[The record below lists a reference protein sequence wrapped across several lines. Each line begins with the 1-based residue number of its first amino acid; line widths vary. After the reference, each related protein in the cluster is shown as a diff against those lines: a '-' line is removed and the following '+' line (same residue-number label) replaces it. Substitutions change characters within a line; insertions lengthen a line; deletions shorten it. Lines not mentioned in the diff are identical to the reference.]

1 MVEFLFIRHGEPD
14 YTEIDKRKYKGF
26 GNDLAPLTKE
36 GIRQVEKLTKDNNLK
51 DAYVILK

>member
-1 MVEFLFIRHGEPD
+1 MVEFLFIRHGKPD

-36 GIRQVEKLTKDNNLK
+36 GIRQVII
-51 DAYVILK
+51 VIKMQL